1 MLNRVEYQGRFVR
14 DPEVRETQSG
24 VKFCQFTIAWS
35 EKYKENETRCFLRCT
50 AWRATAEMIG
60 KYFQKGKE
68 CIVEGR
74 LQTDEY
80 NDKDGNKRSSTVCAV
95 DRIHFCGT
103 KSDAVQTANTSHTA
117 AANDGLDG
125 FMNIPDGINEEL
137 PFV

>member
-103 KSDAVQTANTSHTA
+103 KSDAGQTASTSRTS

>member
-50 AWRATAEMIG
+50 AWSATAEMIG

-103 KSDAVQTANTSHTA
+103 KSDAVQTAGTSHTA
-117 AANDGLDG
+117 ATNDGLDG

>member
-103 KSDAVQTANTSHTA
+103 KSDAVQTAGTSHTA
-117 AANDGLDG
+117 ATNDGLDG
-125 FMNIPDGINEEL
+125 FMNIHDGINEEL

>member
-103 KSDAVQTANTSHTA
+103 KSDAVQTAGTSHTA
-117 AANDGLDG
+117 ATNDGLDG